1 MRSEG
6 GERCEEDEL
15 QSLVVLHVQVIAEGA
30 NGPTTIAAEKI
41 LLDRKVLVI
50 PVSVHTCI
58 SPLSLTLSLSL
69 SLSLLMH
76 SPSLSPSLSP
86 SPSLPVSLLMHF
98 PLVLFLSRTCL
109 QMLGV

>member
-1 MRSEG
+1 MRGEG
-6 GERCEEDEL
+6 CEQCEEDEL

-58 SPLSLTLSLSL
+58 SPLSLSLRL
-69 SLSLLMH
+69 
-76 SPSLSPSLSP
+76 SLSPSLS
-86 SPSLPVSLLMHF
+86 SCTLLWFFSFLGHVCKCWGCDSV
-98 PLVLFLSRTCL
+98 VL
-109 QMLGV
+109 